1 MDILKTLLLREQA
14 SAPATPASGKV
25 ALYSLDGTA
34 LLMKDD
40 AGVVRTIGP
49 GAPLYKVL
57 TSPQAVNGNA
67 DTYVTD
73 SAMILPQSRMQAGVV
88 YRSRMTLIKTAAGTA
103 NPVFNVRIGTAGT
116 TADTARL
123 THTTVPQTAVADE
136 ATFDVLL
143 TFRSVG
149 SGTAAVVAV
158 RSLFSH
164 DNASTG
170 FANITR
176 GFQAAATSA
185 GFDSTAAN
193 TRIGIS
199 INPGAS
205 AAWTVNQCVSEL
217 LNLI

>member
-1 MDILKTLLLREQA
+1 MTRILEELVLAEQA
-14 SAPATPASGKV
+14 SPATPPSGNV
-25 ALYSLDGTA
+25 ALYSVDGSA
-34 LLMKDD
+34 LLLKDD
-40 AGVVRTIGP
+40 AGVIRTVGP
-49 GAPLYKVL
+49 GAPVYKVL
-57 TSPQAVNGNA
+57 TSPASVSGNS

-116 TADTARL
+116 TSDSAKL
-123 THTTVPQTAVADE
+123 SHTTVPQTAVADE
-136 ATFDVLL
+136 ATFDVLM

-193 TRIGIS
+193 TRVGIS

-217 LNLI
+217 LNLL